1 MRSTSLITPVLAGL
15 LSLGFV
21 ELAAAPAT
29 GVASNAGEDASA
41 GPSPVDRT
49 SDAFPFTGPDYE
61 NSLVIFV
68 NSSRETFCTP
78 EQVEFEQA
86 VRDWLDAGMQGP
98 FPDEPLPHPQGL
110 GSFPIQLV
118 DTPMGVIV
126 NTRGPA
132 QGLHMELWVLD
143 DASDQVGVGA
153 CLDTDDADELF
164 GTGTGSFR
172 GFVTDAFGLLF
183 SAQLARPWFIDHTQG
198 SGEVTS
204 PDGERYSYSWMF
216 HQHIPCDGAPGPVCE
231 TSTFQ
236 LRPLD

>member
-1 MRSTSLITPVLAGL
+1 MRSTRLIVPILVGL
-15 LSLGFV
+15 VSLGV
-21 ELAAAPAT
+21 LGLAAAPAT
-29 GVASNAGEDASA
+29 GVGSNAKEDASA
-41 GPSPVDRT
+41 GASPVERT

-61 NSLVIFV
+61 NNLAIFV

-78 EQVEFEQA
+78 QQVEFERA
-86 VRDWLDAGMQGP
+86 VRDWLDGGMQGP
-98 FPDEPLPHPQGL
+98 FPDEPSPHPQGL
-110 GSFPIQLV
+110 DSFPIQLV

-132 QGLHMELWVLD
+132 EGLRMELWVLD
-143 DASDQVGVGA
+143 DPSDQVGVGA

-172 GFVTDAFGLLF
+172 GFVTDAFGLFF

-204 PDGERYSYSWMF
+204 PSGERYSYSWMF
-216 HQHIPCDGAPGPVCE
+216 HQHIPCEGAPGHACE
-231 TSTFQ
+231 TATFQ
-236 LRPLD
+236 LRPLP